1 MRDGVNSPALTSP
14 VGPFSHAVKFDGLIY
29 LSGQV
34 AQDPGSGQLLEGDAG
49 IQTEQIFKNLQ
60 LLLKDLGRDLAHVLK
75 VNVYLTSMSDFGLM
89 NSIYARHFTA
99 PYPARTTVAVAALP
113 LGARVEMELIVAD
126 RE

>member
-1 MRDGVNSPALTSP
+1 MRDGINSPALTSP
-14 VGPFSHAVKFDGLIY
+14 VGPFSHAVKFEGVIY

-34 AQDPGSGQLLEGDAG
+34 ALDPATGQLLEGDAG

-60 LLLKDLGRDLAHVLK
+60 LLLNDLGRDFSHVLK
-75 VNVYLTSMSDFGLM
+75 VNVYLTSMSDFALM

-113 LGARVEMELIVAD
+113 LGAGVEMELVVAARD
-126 RE
+126 